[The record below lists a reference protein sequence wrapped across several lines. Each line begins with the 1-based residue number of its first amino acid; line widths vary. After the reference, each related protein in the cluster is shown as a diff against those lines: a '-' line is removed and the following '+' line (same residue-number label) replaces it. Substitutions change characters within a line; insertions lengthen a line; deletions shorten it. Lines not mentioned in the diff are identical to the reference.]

1 MLAVKG
7 YVKGNSIVADDFL
20 PDSFDGKEVIITVLD
35 SFRKSSGQLEMKKK
49 YTESDVEEAFGL
61 WKNHKDSEDVERYV
75 RALRKGRH
83 FDI

>member
-1 MLAVKG
+1 MLSVKG
-7 YVKGNSIVADDFL
+7 YVSGNSIVADDFL

-35 SFRKSSGQLEMKKK
+35 SFRKPSGQHAMKKR

-61 WKNHKDSEDVERYV
+61 WKNHEDSENVEEYV
-75 RALRKGRH
+75 RTLRRGRH